1 MEQTET
7 ETEQN
12 LTERKKIGLNTE
24 TEFSNTERLKSGI
37 KKIFF
42 MKFFS
47 KYFRL
52 KCGNGTINYKIE
64 VSGF

>member
-24 TEFSNTERLKSGI
+24 TEFSNTERSKNGI

-42 MKFFS
+42 EKKIFFFI
-47 KYFRL
+47 KKRQFRL
-52 KCGNGTINYKIE
+52 TN
-64 VSGF
+64 